1 MKGIV
6 ITTDQK
12 MTVQDFS
19 SPLYKTVGAVVDGPI
34 ERVSPRGLS
43 HPYCM
48 LVNENGHLLN
58 LRVNPVGSYLYA
70 TYEHGWPILGTVV
83 IMKTGMTPEGPD
95 IIGLDDEEIEQ
106 ITEEFC
112 TEFHLERNS
121 E

>member
-12 MTVQDFS
+12 LTVQEFS
-19 SPLYKTVGAVVDGPI
+19 IPLYESVAAVVGGLI
-34 ERVSPRGLS
+34 ERVTPRNLP

-48 LVNENGHLLN
+48 LVNEDGHR
-58 LRVNPVGSYLYA
+58 LRLRINPVGSFLYA
-70 TYEHGWPILGTVV
+70 TYEHGWPILGTIV
-83 IMKTGMTPEGPD
+83 IMKTGMTPDGPD
-95 IIGLDDEEIEQ
+95 IIGLDAEEIEN

-112 TEFHLERNS
+112 SEFHLERSS